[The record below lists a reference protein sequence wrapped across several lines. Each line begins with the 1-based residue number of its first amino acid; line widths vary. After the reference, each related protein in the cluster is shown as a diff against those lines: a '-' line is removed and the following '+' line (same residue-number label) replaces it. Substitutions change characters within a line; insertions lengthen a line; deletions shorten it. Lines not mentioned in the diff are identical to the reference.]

1 MHILVVFTGGTIG
14 STITGEYISPDE
26 QKAYRLLELYRGMCV
41 QKSGQDI
48 CDFTVVQP
56 FQIHS
61 ENSTCE
67 KIGKLVREVKM
78 LLSEKEY
85 DGVIVCHG
93 TDTLQYSSSVMGYC
107 FGVQSLPIVFVSSN
121 YVLEDERA
129 NGVENFAAAVS
140 FIFGRHG
147 RGVFTAYQNHDGA
160 MQIHRSTRVLP
171 HMPYSDN
178 LVSIKDQY
186 YGVFRGHVYS
196 PDNFQK
202 NSRYEERNDETALL
216 MAENIKEW
224 DSAVLE
230 IYPAV
235 GFAYPDLT
243 AYPDKVKAVLHHTYH
258 SGTICAVTPGLEEFV
273 KQAYGQGILVYLT
286 GQEEGTGYE
295 STKIYTQLGIRV
307 LPKASP
313 IAMYCKLFLC
323 MAAGK
328 NPEEVMFQSLGGDL

>member
-1 MHILVVFTGGTIG
+1 MRILVIFTGGTIG
-14 STITGEYISPDE
+14 STIAGEYISPDG
-26 QKAYRLLELYRGMCV
+26 QKAYRLLELYKGMSI

-56 FQIHS
+56 FQILS
-61 ENSTCE
+61 ENMTCE

-85 DGVIVCHG
+85 DGVVICHG

-140 FIFGRHG
+140 FICGRHG
-147 RGVFTAYQNHDGA
+147 RGVFTAYKNCDGA

-171 HMPYSDN
+171 HMPYSDS
-178 LVSIKDQY
+178 LFSINDRC
-186 YGVFRGHVYS
+186 YGVFKGHPYS

-202 NSRYEERNDETALL
+202 NPEYEEREDETALFTT
-216 MAENIKEW
+216 ENVKEW
-224 DSAVLE
+224 GSGVLE
-230 IYPAV
+230 IHPAV
-235 GFAYPDLT
+235 GSAYPDLA
-243 AYPDKVKAVLHHTYH
+243 AYPDTVKAVLHHAYH
-258 SGTICAVTPGLEEFV
+258 SGTVCAETPQIETFV
-273 KQAYGQGILVYLT
+273 KQAYGLGIPVYLT
-286 GQEEGTGYE
+286 GGEEGIRYE
-295 STKIYTQLGIRV
+295 STKIYSRYGIRV